1 MLQSFQRVSLLSIA
15 LALLCLF
22 ITPLVN
28 SQECLPPVQLPSSTE
43 TNYFVDEKE
52 VYLGDAIAEHIQKN
66 YRVIEDPA
74 VTEYLTQIGT
84 RLSKNLPLTK
94 LRFQF
99 LLVELPNANAFVI
112 PGGRIYVSRK
122 LIALAQSE
130 DELAGV
136 IAHEMGHLVTHES
149 AINLT
154 RLMKSVLNVTGVGN
168 RQDIFDKY
176 NELIENVRRKPE
188 AFRTRDRESG
198 QLAADQSGLYALIK
212 SGYDPSALTRF
223 WDRATETKG
232 KTGSWLSDVFGTTRP
247 EERRLREMIKTVSAL
262 PAECRQSRIAE
273 QPERFKEW
281 QQLVIGYT
289 GLGRRESLHGLVAK
303 QQLSPP
309 LRSDISRLRFSP
321 DGNYILAQDDSGIS
335 ILSRE
340 PFAPLFRIET
350 DDSKPA
356 QFSPDSKSVVFSN
369 ENLRVSKWSI
379 SDQKVTSTHEL
390 VIRKGCLQ
398 TSLSADG
405 KFLACLKGDM
415 SLAVLEVESG
425 QTVIERKEFVIPT
438 FYQLWMLFAA
448 ISQNRLE
455 NADAGLHWVNM
466 DFSPDSH
473 YFVAG
478 YMGLDTINRSIE
490 FETVVGF
497 DLTTSKQISLGDSVK
512 RSIVGGFTFMTP
524 DKIAGINYQD
534 YKKSGVFSFPD
545 GKPISGFTA
554 RGNLEAATLGDY
566 LFVRPIKD
574 FPVGM
579 LDLKTN
585 VISKSNKQPAID
597 IYGELLVAEMRN
609 GELGL
614 YRVEKNQLIASTL
627 LTNINLGSLRVAEL
641 SADMKWISL
650 SGRSRGGV
658 WNLGN
663 GEASLYLRGFS
674 GGYLTSDGYFFGD
687 FPKYETAERNVA
699 KFNLRTGEVTPGAT
713 IMAGSAIQ
721 AGPFVIISKSAKANA
736 KDDEIP
742 REWKNITYEILDAT
756 NLSPLWSRTFP
767 KEAAR
772 FRVAPQHNT
781 GVFILPVNS
790 DAAKNEIKSDPKL
803 NQQLAAMKEKEG
815 DYFIEVVEMQKGQTL
830 GKLLIETGK
839 ASFRF
844 SSVYAAGDYL
854 VATDDQN
861 RVLVYSIKTGVQ
873 IGRVFGGYAA
883 VSVESG
889 LLCVENEVGKI
900 AIYNLNNLERKDEL
914 IFSSP
919 ISMIRFNSEGKKLLV
934 LTSNQ
939 QVHVFDV
946 AALNQSASTSQR

>member
-1 MLQSFQRVSLLSIA
+1 MSYFVQRLSLISILVLS
-15 LALLCLF
+15 LCSF
-22 ITPLVN
+22 ITPRLY
-28 SQECLPPVQLPSSTE
+28 SQECLPPVALPTSTE
-43 TNYFVDEKE
+43 SNYFVDEKE
-52 VYLGDAIAEHIQKN
+52 VYLGDAMAEHIQKD

-74 VTEYLTQIGT
+74 ITDYLTQIGA

-94 LRFQF
+94 LKFQF
-99 LLVELPNANAFVI
+99 FLVELPDANAFVI

-122 LIALAQSE
+122 LVALAQSE

-149 AINLT
+149 AINVT
-154 RLMKSVLNVTGVGN
+154 RLLRSVLNVTSVDD
-168 RQDIFDKY
+168 RRDIFEKY
-176 NELIENVRRKPE
+176 NQLIENARRKPE
-188 AFRTRDRESG
+188 AFKVRDRETG

-212 SGYDPSALTRF
+212 SGYDPTALTRF

-232 KTGSWLSDVFGTTRP
+232 KTGSWFSDVFGTTRP

-262 PAECRQSRIAE
+262 PVECRQSHIAE
-273 QPERFKEW
+273 QPAQYKEW
-281 QQLVIGYT
+281 QQFVIGYT
-289 GLGRRESLHGLVAK
+289 GLGRRESLHGLVVK
-303 QQLSPP
+303 KQLSPP

-321 DGNYILAQDDSGIS
+321 DGNYVLAQDDSGIS

-356 QFSPDSKSVVFSN
+356 QFSPDSKTIVFSSD
-369 ENLRVSKWSI
+369 NLRVSKWSI
-379 SDQKVTSTHEL
+379 ADQKVTSTHEL

-415 SLAVLEVESG
+415 SLSVLEVESG
-425 QTVIERKEFVIPT
+425 RNVIERKDFVIPT
-438 FYQLWMLFAA
+438 FFQWWMLFAA
-448 ISQNRLE
+448 LAQDRLD
-455 NADAGLHWVNM
+455 NADAGLHWINM
-466 DFSPDSH
+466 GFSPDAH

-478 YMGLDTINRSIE
+478 YMGLDNINRSTD
-490 FETVVGF
+490 FETVEGF
-497 DLTTSKQISLGDSVK
+497 DLSTGKQISLSDAVK
-512 RSIVGGFTFMTP
+512 RSIVGGFTFMAP

-545 GKPISGFTA
+545 GKLISAFTA
-554 RGNLEAATLGDY
+554 RGSLEAATLGDY

-574 FPVGM
+574 FPVGV

-585 VISKSNKQPAID
+585 VISKSNKQPALD
-597 IYGELLVAEMRN
+597 IYNDLLVAEMRN

-614 YRVEKNQLIASTL
+614 YRVEKNQLVASAL
-627 LTNINLGSLRVAEL
+627 LTNINLGSLKVAEL
-641 SADMKWISL
+641 SPDMNWLSL

-658 WNLGN
+658 WNLNN

-674 GGYLTSDGYFFGD
+674 GGYLTGDGNFYGD

-699 KFNLRTGEVTPGAT
+699 KFSLQTGEVTPGAT
-713 IMAGSAIQ
+713 ITAKSAVQ

-736 KDDEIP
+736 KEDEIP
-742 REWKNITYEILDAT
+742 REWRNIKYEVLDAT

-767 KEAAR
+767 KEVAY
-772 FRVAPQHNT
+772 FRVSPQHNT
-781 GVFILPVNS
+781 GVFVLPVNS
-790 DAAKNEIKSDPKL
+790 DAAKLEIKNDPKL
-803 NQQLAAMKEKEG
+803 SQQLSTMKEKEG
-815 DYFIEVVEMQKGQTL
+815 DYFVEVVEMKKGQTI

-844 SSVYAAGDYL
+844 STFYAAGDYL
-854 VATDDQN
+854 VATDDHN
-861 RVLVYSIKTGVQ
+861 RVLVYSIKTGAQ

-883 VSVESG
+883 VNTDSG

-900 AIYNLNNLERKDEL
+900 AIYALNNLERKDEL
-914 IFSSP
+914 VFSSP
-919 ISMIRFNSEGKKLLV
+919 ISMIRFNNEGNRLLV

-939 QVHVFDV
+939 QVHIFDV
-946 AALNQSASTSQR
+946 AALNQSSGRSQ